1 MAIYVN
7 EPGRPTGTRLPEV
20 FKDRPVGSV
29 TELVEGHRINP
40 NRNDAIDPE
49 VLNAQWPA
57 HTPEQAAERY
67 QQSSTEQ
74 PEPERPYLPA
84 KKLATKELFSVDTSA
99 TLAQGLS
106 DMSRHGIHHLVV
118 VAEGDVAGVVERQ
131 WILAWLL
138 ETNRSANQTTF
149 SQIELPPFLTAT
161 PETDS
166 HLLARLMLAH
176 RLDAAL
182 LINREGQPAGIV
194 TSTDFLRLY
203 ADTRSQQSS
212 V

>member
-29 TELVEGHRINP
+29 TEMVEGHRINP

-57 HTPEQAAERY
+57 YTPEEVAERY

-84 KKLATKELFSVDTSA
+84 KVLATKDLFSVDASA
-99 TLAQGLS
+99 TITQGLNE
-106 DMSRHGIHHLVV
+106 MSRHGIHHLVV
-118 VAEGDVAGVVERQ
+118 ISEGNAAGLVERQ
-131 WILAWLL
+131 WILSWLL
-138 ETNRSANQTTF
+138 ETSRPANQTTF

-203 ADTRSQQSS
+203 ADTRSQESS